1 MCSLGGVGVVLTLVA
16 CYYYCYCTLKK
27 KILNVNF
34 YKNEEM
40 FKTDLNSDS
49 KKGPDLKS
57 RYYFALLLTDVN
69 PNVDKYASIC
79 VIL

>member
-1 MCSLGGVGVVLTLVA
+1 MCSLGGVGVVLTLVV

-49 KKGPDLKS
+49 KK
-57 RYYFALLLTDVN
+57 
-69 PNVDKYASIC
+69 
-79 VIL
+79 